1 MDPASLAGLILVG
14 GIAVLLLIGAPIS
27 VAVGLSSVSAM
38 FVILGSENGVLTAA
52 QQMFRG
58 INSFALLA
66 IPFFVLAGVIMNHGG
81 IALRL
86 VNAAKVLVGRVPG
99 SLAQTNV
106 AANALFGAVSGSAIA
121 AASAVGSTIGP
132 LQAKEK
138 YDKAFAAATNIASAP
153 SGMLIPPSNLMIVYA
168 LVSST
173 SIAALFVAG
182 YVPGILWAVACMII
196 VWFYARKRPE
206 LKITEKVT
214 FAEGLKTVL
223 VAVPALLLI
232 VVVIGGILLGFFTA
246 TEAAVIAVAYS
257 LVLSFIYKTVSARQ
271 LPAILMDAART
282 TAVVMFLVGVSTIM
296 GFVLSY
302 AQIPALVSDLMFGVS
317 DNPVVL
323 LVLIALV
330 LLVVGCFMD
339 ATPAVLIFTPIF
351 LPIVTSFGVD
361 PIHFGIVMIFNLC
374 IGTITPPVGTVLFV
388 GAKIANVA
396 IEPVVRRLLPFFAA
410 LIVMLFV
417 VTFTP
422 GLSLWLPTQLG
433 LITP

>member
-1 MDPASLAGLILVG
+1 MEPAALAGLILVLG
-14 GIAVLLLIGAPIS
+14 NAVLLVIGAPIS
-27 VAVGLSSVSAM
+27 VAVGLSSVAAM
-38 FVILGSENGVLTAA
+38 FVILGPENGVLTAA

-58 INSFALLA
+58 VNSFALLA

-86 VNAAKVLVGRVPG
+86 VNAAKVLVGRAPG

-121 AASAVGSTIGP
+121 AAAAVGSTIGP

-138 YDKAFAAATNIASAP
+138 YDKSFAAATNIASAP

-168 LVSST
+168 LVSSS

-182 YVPGILWAVACMII
+182 YVPGLLWAVACMVI
-196 VWFYARKRPE
+196 VWLYARRRPE
-206 LKITEKVT
+206 LKVTERVG
-214 FAEGLKTVL
+214 FAEGARTVL
-223 VAVPALLLI
+223 VALPALFLI

-257 LVLSFIYKTVSARQ
+257 LVLSFVYRSVSVRQ
-271 LPAILMDAART
+271 IPAILMDAART

-296 GFVLSY
+296 GFVLSF
-302 AQIPALVSDLMFGVS
+302 AKIPALVSDLMFGVS
-317 DNPVVL
+317 SNPVVL
-323 LVLIALV
+323 LVLISAV
-330 LLVVGCFMD
+330 LLLVGCFMD

-361 PIHFGIVMIFNLC
+361 PVHFGIIMIFNLC

-388 GAKIANVA
+388 GAKIAGVG
-396 IEPVVRRLLPFFAA
+396 IESVVRRLLPFFAA
-410 LIVMLFV
+410 LVVVLVIVV
-417 VTFTP
+417 FTP

-433 LITP
+433 LLTP